1 MSTIYPEKISI
12 IAFKVIKANL
22 QTSETYIAKPQKVL
36 GFDLEMGQ
44 NTAFNFEQLNV
55 RIRLF
60 VKIEGVNEENE
71 HVGVS
76 GDFGFEFHI
85 HVENLEEFI
94 IVQDEKQMVNSLLG
108 GTLFGIV
115 FSTARGIIME
125 KTASSALGT
134 VILPVIDPKTLLEK

>member
-1 MSTIYPEKISI
+1 MSTIHPDKISI

-22 QTSETYIAKPQKVL
+22 QTSDNYIEKPQKIQ
-36 GFDLEMGQ
+36 GFDLELGQ
-44 NTAFNFEQLNV
+44 NTAFNFEQRNV

-71 HVGVS
+71 HVGAS
-76 GDFGFEFHI
+76 GDFGFEFHM
-85 HVENLEEFI
+85 HVENLDEFI
-94 IVQDEKQMVNSLLG
+94 VVKDERQQVDGLLG

-115 FSTARGIIME
+115 FSTTRGLIME